1 MSTKIAAPAPCHAP
15 SRAGALTIE
24 RALRSIAGAFVLAS
38 LALGVWWNRYW
49 LLFTA
54 FVGLNLLQSGF
65 TNWCPMMS
73 LLRRLGVPEVGRG
86 HPSQASPV
94 R

>member
-1 MSTKIAAPAPCHAP
+1 M
-15 SRAGALTIE
+15 RIE
-24 RALRSIAGAFVLAS
+24 KNLRLIAGVFIILSLVLS
-38 LALGVWWNRYW
+38 RVHSEYW

-73 LLRRLGVPEVGRG
+73 ILRKLYGEDVCCPTEGKQ
-86 HPSQASPV
+86 SC
-94 R
+94 